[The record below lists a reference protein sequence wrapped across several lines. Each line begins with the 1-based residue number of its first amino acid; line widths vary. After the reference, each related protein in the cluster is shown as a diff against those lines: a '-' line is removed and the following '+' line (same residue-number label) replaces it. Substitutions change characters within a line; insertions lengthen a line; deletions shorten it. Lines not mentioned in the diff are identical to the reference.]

1 MKISGIFLESLLKE
15 ARVKEVSKTLFR
27 MFSEK
32 VGTKELKDPSTE
44 IGKAYSEYTKA
55 RSNIN
60 YTDEA
65 DYAKKEL
72 LKKIAYSFLQKAYET
87 VGFPLPENLKYQ
99 VELDTDRVY
108 VLSKDKKSD
117 QAIESYFN
125 IKIVKPERGP
135 LKMTIDPEDS
145 YIKHTDNSNKDTPK
159 EYNLWV
165 PSKMAGKLQK
175 YYVGVK
181 TKGEAPK
188 SAPTGT
194 RSLYNVGQADYK
206 EDVKIDLENKDRI
219 QAVKDLDYPW
229 EEVIGQYFPADDSKE
244 PQNENEA
251 KSVAEDV
258 ALVAMTISKTLGAL
272 TDLLTDVDK
281 GNTKS
286 KIVSASDKDW
296 YQIEAI
302 FYLDVLKESFPIVRV
317 VVFVNKEDY
326 SVDPDRLKIFITGTQ
341 VWP

>member
-15 ARVKEVSKTLFR
+15 ARVKEVSKTLFVK
-27 MFSEK
+27 FSEK
-32 VGTKELKDPSTE
+32 VGGRELKDLSTE
-44 IGKAYSEYTKA
+44 IGKAYSEYLKA
-55 RSNIN
+55 RSSLNS
-60 YTDEA
+60 TDEA
-65 DYAKKEL
+65 DSAKKEL

-87 VGFPLPENLKYQ
+87 VDFPLPENLKYQ

-108 VLSKDKKSD
+108 VLSKDSKSD
-117 QAIESYFN
+117 QAIESYLN
-125 IKIVKPERGP
+125 IQIGKIGKGATKV
-135 LKMTIDPEDS
+135 TIDPEDS
-145 YIKHTDNSNKDTPK
+145 YIKHTDNTSKDNPK

-175 YYVGVK
+175 YSVGVR

-188 SAPTGT
+188 TTITGP
-194 RSLYNVGQADYK
+194 RSLYRSGQADYK

-229 EEVIGQYFPADDSKE
+229 EDVIENYFE
-244 PQNENEA
+244 PESDEEPEDEEKA
-251 KSVAEDV
+251 KIKAEDV
-258 ALVAMTISKTLGAL
+258 VAFVMIKAKELTAL
-272 TDLLTDVDK
+272 TDLLTDETK
-281 GNTKS
+281 GSYKS
-286 KIVSASDKDW
+286 KIISASDKDW

>member
-1 MKISGIFLESLLKE
+1 MKLTTIFLENLIKE
-15 ARVKEVSKTLFR
+15 ARVKEVSKTLFSE
-27 MFSEK
+27 FSK
-32 VGTKELKDPSTE
+32 TIGGRELKNPSTE
-44 IGKAYSEYTKA
+44 IGKAYSEYLEA
-55 RSNIN
+55 RSNLN
-60 YTDEA
+60 STDEA

-87 VGFPLPENLKYQ
+87 VDFPLPENLKYDFQ
-99 VELDTDRVY
+99 LSKDIVF
-108 VLSKDKKSD
+108 VLSKNSNSD
-117 QAIESYFN
+117 QAIEAYFKIQI
-125 IKIVKPERGP
+125 IKPDRGP
-135 LKMTIDPEDS
+135 LKVTIDPEES
-145 YIKHTDNSNKDTPK
+145 YIKHTDNTDKENPK

-165 PSKMAGKLQK
+165 PSKMAGKIQK
-175 YYVGVK
+175 YSVGVR

-188 SAPTGT
+188 TAITGP
-194 RSLYNVGQADYK
+194 RSLYRSGQIDYK
-206 EDVKIDLENKDRI
+206 QDVKIDLENKDRI

-229 EEVIGQYFPADDSKE
+229 EDVIGQYFPADDSKE

-258 ALVAMTISKTLGAL
+258 ALVAMTVSKTLGAL
-272 TDLLTDVDK
+272 TDLLTDVNK
-281 GNTKS
+281 GDTKA
-286 KIVSASDKDW
+286 KIMSASDKDW

-326 SVDPDRLKIFITGTQ
+326 SVDPSRLKIFITGTQ